1 LKLNFSKYH
10 GAGNDFIMIDN
21 RDNDPGILK
30 SLTPEVINSLCMDHL
45 GIGADGVII
54 AEKNADSRV
63 QYTMN
68 YFNADGSQA
77 EMCGNGL
84 RCLVQFLVDL
94 GEPVTAKSEIEIL
107 TGAGIVKCMFIDNNY
122 IKVNMPLPSFKPA
135 DIKTSLTKTKK
146 VSINVPG
153 LKEKV
158 TGTAVSIG
166 NPHFVIYNTEM
177 WEGDDI
183 HTIGHRLEIY
193 EDVFPE
199 GVNVGFARKESVD
212 SIALVVWERG
222 VGVTLAC
229 GSGAVAAVA
238 VGIAEGKF
246 NFDQKITVR
255 MPGGMLAVTIG
266 KEWSSAVL
274 EGEAV
279 KVFDGEIELPS

>member
-1 LKLNFSKYH
+1 MKLNFSKYH